1 LQDEDEAA
9 GHLSRLLFVAVTCGV
24 AMLIFTQFGV
34 DGLLRGKGKQLQRV
48 RRSSTYFPQGS
59 PSLFWHFLGVP
70 GGAFT
75 TEQEE

>member
-34 DGLLRGKGKQLQRV
+34 DGLLRGKGKQLQCV
-48 RRSSTYFPQGS
+48 RRSSTYFPQRS

>member
-34 DGLLRGKGKQLQRV
+34 DGLLRGKGKQLQCV
-48 RRSSTYFPQGS
+48 RRSSTYLPQIPFFSGI
-59 PSLFWHFLGVP
+59 FLGVL

-75 TEQEE
+75 TEQVE